1 VAINEIEILAEAL
14 DEGEEVEYRE
24 ERFRIDSMSRLDWAI
39 RKWAGI
45 DREAGQKIDCAN
57 RQIERLKAYV
67 KDTQEKADR
76 EKSGLEVMMEPFVK
90 KQLEGKKSK
99 TFKAPSGDVQI
110 KKQQPEITK
119 DDETLVKFL
128 KDSGR
133 KGLIKTTE
141 TPKWGEFKEALIAK
155 ESDDGSVKFITK
167 DGEVVK
173 GVTGQTR
180 PDKVVV
186 KVG

>member
-24 ERFRIDSMSRLDWAI
+24 ERFRIDSLNRLDWAI

-45 DREAGQKIDCAN
+45 DREAQQKIDCAN
-57 RQIERLKAYV
+57 RQIERLKAYA

-76 EKSGLEVMMEPFVK
+76 EKSSLEVMMEPFVRQ
-90 KQLEGKKSK
+90 QLEGGKTK

-110 KKQQPEITK
+110 KKQQPEINR
-119 DDETLVKFL
+119 DDETILEFL
-128 KDSGR
+128 HENDLNEYIKVVEKPDWA
-133 KGLIKTTE
+133 GLKKRLATQVLE
-141 TPKWGEFKEALIAK
+141 
-155 ESDDGSVKFITK
+155 DGSVIFMTR
-167 DGEVVK
+167 DGEVVE
-173 GVTGQTR
+173 GVTGMVR

-186 KVG
+186 EVR